1 MRMQTQRSRQL
12 DIERQLRAPPAEIEG
27 FVPVS
32 KAYMSALTN
41 RVAMLESMLVETGKE
56 IPPANYPPKIRPE
69 APPAPAPAP
78 LAAPVPIPQGSDDV
92 YEQQQQQQH
101 DPDPAAAQ
109 ITTTPRS
116 TQDSSSS
123 SSNGDNYHQNDDD
136 DGMPLTET
144 EAHPHPYPPPKT
156 TQSRAQNSNNKREL
170 LVRMLLSTRG
180 HLSFDQLS
188 GRLRFFGPAS
198 NFHIYADSTAPR
210 DNSGESLEQTRR
222 TERII
227 RSLTIETHDYLMDL
241 FWEYYN
247 SVLYIVHKEAF
258 YEDMQN
264 SKNKHY
270 SGFLHINI
278 LAMGYRFADVERE
291 DMKKITLGNRECT
304 LHREARYML
313 DMELER
319 PGGLPSVQAF
329 LLLGDL
335 ECGVGRDNTGW
346 MYAGMANRLCFDLGL
361 HLDCQNDGLDEKE
374 MQIRHM
380 TLFACVIYDKYWALF
395 LGRPTGIKTSDLEM
409 YRMSK
414 KFASLSTCTPA
425 GEQRSLETQIY
436 EELLDL
442 MELAGKIAEIRGPE
456 VPGSRRDRDP
466 DDNANRYMY
475 VLNLDRQLQTWYR
488 QLPPS
493 LVWKPEN
500 IATAPF
506 SFFLL
511 HQQYHCSLILL
522 HRPWAKYDD
531 EDGDDDG
538 DGNNGHEDDDDRI
551 ADHHAFMSRAI
562 CTRQA
567 IRVARIFWHH
577 RQRFDTR
584 RIFVTGIQHAGTA
597 ATALVAA
604 LAFIKSTSDDRKN
617 NLPYLE
623 CLAAALHDM
632 SATYQPA
639 ASMSAILQAV
649 MLELQNASS
658 PPPALQQHH
667 QHQHQQYHGGVSVSA
682 TMTATIPARRESNAM
697 DDADSS
703 RICKKRQLSKSST
716 RPPDNPNANAAAGPG
731 GGGAGALFAFTPQS
745 MSVSTSSTNTSSK
758 QKSFTTMLQ
767 GMPDMPP
774 PPVVV
779 GEGER
784 EAERERNG
792 GYGYDPMVTP
802 RSECAAVWP
811 SLNSDFNVLDQPM
824 SFTWMSGSS
833 SGQNLDLVDMV
844 VDTAAPL
851 VGHGQQGMGMYD
863 PFETEMG
870 TGTGERRR
878 DATELDFFS
887 L

>member
-1 MRMQTQRSRQL
+1 MRS
-12 DIERQLRAPPAEIEG
+12 DIENADASALPPGQFTLTQPTSTSEQQSAANANANANATKPTRHRASIACASCRDRRIRCVVPPGERDCTQCKRSNTECIIKNDDERRRQVCL
-27 FVPVS
+27 PVS

-56 IPPANYPPKIRPE
+56 LPPANYPPKIRPE
-69 APPAPAPAP
+69 APPAPA
-78 LAAPVPIPQGSDDV
+78 APVPQDSDV
-92 YEQQQQQQH
+92 YEQQH
-101 DPDPAAAQ
+101 DPDPAAQ
-109 ITTTPRS
+109 STTPRS
-116 TQDSSSS
+116 TQDSSSD
-123 SSNGDNYHQNDDD
+123 GDNNYQND
-136 DGMPLTET
+136 GSMLLTET
-144 EAHPHPYPPPKT
+144 HPPPN
-156 TQSRAQNSNNKREL
+156 TQSRAQNSNKREL

-198 NFHIYADSTAPR
+198 NFHIYADSTTPR
-210 DNSGESLEQTRR
+210 DSGESLEQTRR

-258 YEDMQN
+258 YEDMQD

-278 LAMGYRFADVERE
+278 LAMGYRFADMERE

-313 DMELER
+313 DLELER

-442 MELAGKIAEIRGPE
+442 MELAGKITEIRGPE
-456 VPGSRRDRDP
+456 VPGSRDRDRDP
-466 DDNANRYMY
+466 DNANRYMY

-488 QLPPS
+488 RLPAS

-531 EDGDDDG
+531 DDDG
-538 DGNNGHEDDDDRI
+538 DGGGDGGHEDDDDRI

-604 LAFIKSTSDDRKN
+604 LAFIKSTSDRKN

-658 PPPALQQHH
+658 RPSPPALQHQHH
-667 QHQHQQYHGGVSVSA
+667 GVSA
-682 TMTATIPARRESNAM
+682 TTAIPARRESNAI
-697 DDADSS
+697 DDADS

-716 RPPDNPNANAAAGPG
+716 RPDNPNANAAGGPG
-731 GGGAGALFAFTPQS
+731 ALLAFTPQS
-745 MSVSTSSTNTSSK
+745 MVSTSTSSK
-758 QKSFTTMLQ
+758 PFTMLQ
-767 GMPDMPP
+767 GMPPP
-774 PPVVV
+774 VV

-784 EAERERNG
+784 NG
-792 GYGYDPMVTP
+792 YVMVTP
-802 RSECAAVWP
+802 RSECAVWP
-811 SLNSDFNVLDQPM
+811 SLNSDFNVLDHPM
-824 SFTWMSGSS
+824 SFTWMSG
-833 SGQNLDLVDMV
+833 QNLSDMV
-844 VDTAAPL
+844 DAPL
-851 VGHGQQGMGMYD
+851 VGQGMYD
-863 PFETEMG
+863 PFETE
-870 TGTGERRR
+870 TGERRN
-878 DATELDFFS
+878 AELDFFS